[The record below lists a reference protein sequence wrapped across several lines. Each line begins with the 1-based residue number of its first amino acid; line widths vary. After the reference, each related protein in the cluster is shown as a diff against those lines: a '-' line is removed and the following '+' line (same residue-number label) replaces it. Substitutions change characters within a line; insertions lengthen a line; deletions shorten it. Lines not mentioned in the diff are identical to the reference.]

1 MFSAGEL
8 IEALQ
13 SRRGRRFPLHADR
26 PFGEFPPTWRTW
38 LLSMQQRTGAIVGAP
53 MSEIV
58 ALLAARPQSPPPRAT
73 PPLTRLQAWRHLLR
87 QQWERAPRDQR
98 RTRRFAAVF
107 SALLHMVFAVL
118 LLWIGMVQLG
128 DAPPEAAQEGE
139 ATIIE
144 FVGEGTPSP
153 DTGGAPA
160 TGEQPAAAAAA
171 AAPASAAAT
180 AESAATVAAATPPD
194 AATPPEAASAPPGDT
209 APAPA
214 VEQPLTVTQ
223 TPEPDSDFTLP
234 PPTPPVLAPSVPQLQ
249 PQVPKV
255 ATQASEV
262 ETFEARTPVQALDR
276 PVPAL
281 AVQPIVPRLRT
292 QVVEVETQRET
303 TPIVARTAPVLPTTA
318 PQLRMPALRTAPR
331 DVQLRAP
338 PAPAPVPVAT
348 PAATAGSSTASTP
361 ARTTGPSPTPSP
373 ISGGTPRPSSGNA
386 RPAATAA
393 AGVGPSPSPR
403 PGAAPTQVRSDDW
416 GASDRNVPGNATAGR
431 SSGLLNGD
439 GSARL
444 PGNGRDV
451 GGGLPPGT
459 LIEDFEKIDRMGTWL
474 KRPPLDYTPSRF
486 DKFWMPRETLL
497 EEWVRRG
504 VRTVAIPIPGSSKR
518 IMCTVSL
525 LQAGGGCTI
534 QDPNLQDQEAVARP
548 PPDVPFKPA
557 LQEAKESL
565 ARPAQPATPVPAP
578 AATPPGSTPG
588 TP

>member
-1 MFSAGEL
+1 VFSAGEL

-38 LLSMQQRTGAIVGAP
+38 FLSMRERAGAVVGAP
-53 MSEIV
+53 MAEIV
-58 ALLAARPQSPPPRAT
+58 ALLAARPPAPRPKAS

-98 RTRRFAAVF
+98 RTRRFAAVV

-144 FVGEGTPSP
+144 FIGEGTPSP

-160 TGEQPAAAAAA
+160 TGEQPTAPAAAAAA
-171 AAPASAAAT
+171 SSAAAT
-180 AESAATVAAATPPD
+180 TAAAASAVAASTPPA
-194 AATPPEAASAPPGDT
+194 AATPPEATPVPPGDT

-234 PPTPPVLAPSVPQLQ
+234 PPTPPVLTPSVPQLQ
-249 PQVPKV
+249 PKVPTV
-255 ATQASEV
+255 AARPTEV

-281 AVQPIVPRLRT
+281 TVQPTVPRLRT

-303 TPIVARTAPVLPTTA
+303 TPIVARTAPALPTTA
-318 PQLRMPALRTAPR
+318 PQLRMPTLRTAPR

-338 PAPAPVPVAT
+338 PAPAPVPAVT

-361 ARTTGPSPTPSP
+361 VRATGPAPTPSP
-373 ISGGTPRPSSGNA
+373 TAGGTPRPATGNA
-386 RPAATAA
+386 RPAANAT

-403 PGAAPTQVRSDDW
+403 PGAAPAQVRSDDW
-416 GASDRNVPGNATAGR
+416 GASNRNVPGNATAGR
-431 SSGLLNGD
+431 SSGLLNSD

-459 LIEDFEKIDRMGTWL
+459 VIEDFEKIDRMGTWL

-486 DKFWMPRETLL
+486 DRFWMPRETLL

-504 VRTVAIPIPGSSKR
+504 IRTVAIPIPGTTKR
-518 IMCTVSL
+518 IMCAVSL
-525 LQAGGGCTI
+525 LQAGGGCTVE
-534 QDPNLQDQEAVARP
+534 DPNMQDQEAIARP

-557 LQEAKESL
+557 LQEAKDSL
-565 ARPAQPATPVPAP
+565 ARPAPSPAP
-578 AATPPGSTPG
+578 APTGTPPGTTP
-588 TP
+588 